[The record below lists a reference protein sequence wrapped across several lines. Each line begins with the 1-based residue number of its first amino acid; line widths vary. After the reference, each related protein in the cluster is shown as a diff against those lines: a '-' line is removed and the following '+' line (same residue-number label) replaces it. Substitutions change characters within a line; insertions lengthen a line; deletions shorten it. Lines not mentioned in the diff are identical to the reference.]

1 MPFLTI
7 FSAPKP
13 FSDPH
18 IATIQRNAIQSWLHL
33 DPDVELFLVG
43 DEPGMAEVVDEF
55 HVKQLPDVKRN
66 EAGTPLV
73 NSIFDLAR
81 EASASPFL
89 AYVNADILL
98 LPDFVRA
105 TQQVASQVERFLIIG
120 QRWDLDVRQA
130 LDFGLGWAQRLND
143 RVHQEGQLHA
153 PAGSDYFIFPRSLFA
168 EMPEFAIGRAGWDN
182 WMIYQAL
189 RQRLAVV
196 DATPSLMIV
205 HQNHDYNHLPEGKPH
220 YDHAES
226 RKNEALAG
234 GSGNLFMVLDSDK
247 QLIDGRVRS
256 PRWTLIR
263 LLRWAEVSLSPS
275 EDQYSRFQKSLA
287 RRLRRLRRRIS
298 GSLT

>member
-55 HVKQLPDVKRN
+55 HIKHLPDVKRN

-81 EASASPFL
+81 EASTSPFL

-98 LPDFVRA
+98 LPDIVRA

-130 LDFGLGWAQRLND
+130 LDFGLGWAQRLMTASI
-143 RVHQEGQLHA
+143 RKASCMHP
-153 PAGSDYFIFPRSLFA
+153 PAAIILF
-168 EMPEFAIGRAGWDN
+168 F
-182 WMIYQAL
+182 
-189 RQRLAVV
+189 
-196 DATPSLMIV
+196 
-205 HQNHDYNHLPEGKPH
+205 
-220 YDHAES
+220 
-226 RKNEALAG
+226 
-234 GSGNLFMVLDSDK
+234 
-247 QLIDGRVRS
+247 RVRCLPKCLNLQS
-256 PRWTLIR
+256 VAPVGIT
-263 LLRWAEVSLSPS
+263 
-275 EDQYSRFQKSLA
+275 
-287 RRLRRLRRRIS
+287 
-298 GSLT
+298 G

>member
-55 HVKQLPDVKRN
+55 HVNQLPDVKRN

-143 RVHQEGQLHA
+143 RVHKEGQLHA
-153 PAGSDYFIFPRSLFA
+153 PAGSDYFIFPRSLFT

-234 GSGNLFMVLDSDK
+234 GSANLFMVLDSDK

-263 LLRWAEVSLSPS
+263 MLRWAEVSLTPS

>member
-1 MPFLTI
+1 
-7 FSAPKP
+7 
-13 FSDPH
+13 
-18 IATIQRNAIQSWLHL
+18 
-33 DPDVELFLVG
+33 
-43 DEPGMAEVVDEF
+43 
-55 HVKQLPDVKRN
+55 
-66 EAGTPLV
+66 
-73 NSIFDLAR
+73 
-81 EASASPFL
+81 
-89 AYVNADILL
+89 
-98 LPDFVRA
+98 
-105 TQQVASQVERFLIIG
+105 
-120 QRWDLDVRQA
+120 
-130 LDFGLGWAQRLND
+130 
-143 RVHQEGQLHA
+143 
-153 PAGSDYFIFPRSLFA
+153 
-168 EMPEFAIGRAGWDN
+168 
-182 WMIYQAL
+182 MIYQAL

-247 QLIDGRVRS
+247 QLINGRVRS

-263 LLRWAEVSLSPS
+263 MLRWAEVWLTPS